1 MTPTLGG
8 MVNSFLL
15 VRFLGQSR
23 EREGEGERGPYL
35 TALLL
40 SQKME
45 PALKWKMEISNS
57 RIYWRTVEPTN
68 VNLGYYAGT
77 NARAVDTTTVVFY

>member
-1 MTPTLGG
+1 MGKVERGREGG
-8 MVNSFLL
+8 
-15 VRFLGQSR
+15 R
-23 EREGEGERGPYL
+23 EREREREAPISLHYF
-35 TALLL
+35 
-40 SQKME
+40 SHKKME